1 MRHFE
6 RNIQMAAAVTATA
19 TLYLLLGTA
28 AVAEGMRVSPRQRAS
43 WQRSTSPLSSSAFS
57 GRRKAGDGFEASAA
71 GGAAAGRR
79 GMGMRA
85 FSAKRRVRSDVHNS
99 IPMVQAQRGV
109 SQRATLARQQ
119 QQQQGGAGPLFGVS
133 PTRTAEAASSSGG
146 AAAPSAVAGS
156 QKKGVAAQ
164 GLAAKRKGIAKK
176 TAQAP
181 TTAKTRKRKGRG
193 WRGRRLEPIAR
204 ADAVELLRQ
213 AVVKYRGAQVSAAS
227 PTSSSASPASSSLPP
242 PVASPP
248 PSPSPSYSSAS
259 SYASSTGGVV
269 SSGGAYGGSDGTSSY
284 ASISDGVVVI
294 GRGVG
299 SSSSSSSNSS
309 SNGGETGTSRLSS
322 SAPIPPA
329 SGDGANAGDTRSST
343 GNTNIDT
350 SVRVESGSVGSGHDS
365 TAVAAAAVAA
375 EEFAE
380 LAARCLGSALPEIAL
395 EASVAHSLYVRAE
408 ASGLQPRTTALL
420 PEYPLTT
427 DDVDTQDDDDGH
439 WRRRWDAEV
448 SLLVTAARAHIAM
461 GGVLDGIALIDDAT
475 AIGGD
480 GASAAAA
487 LRAAGRWGGDGVAGA
502 GLARL
507 GDGDASTVAEELC
520 VSGGDTGL
528 RAALRLR
535 ERLAEEVIRTW

>member
-1 MRHFE
+1 SFLVRVGAAE
-6 RNIQMAAAVTATA
+6 RKKKNQGFAVRDCQISASAAAVTMRHVERNILQMATA
-19 TLYLLLGTA
+19 VTAIATLHLLLGTA
-28 AVAEGMRVSPRQRAS
+28 AVAEGVRVSPRQRAS
-43 WQRSTSPLSSSAFS
+43 WQRSTSSLSLSAFS
-57 GRRKAGDGFEASAA
+57 GRRKAGDGLEAPAA
-71 GGAAAGRR
+71 DGAAAGRR
-79 GMGMRA
+79 GMGMGA

-99 IPMVQAQRGV
+99 IPMLRAQREV

-119 QQQQGGAGPLFGVS
+119 QQQQQGAGPLFGVS
-133 PTRTAEAASSSGG
+133 PTTTAEAASSSGG

-156 QKKGVAAQ
+156 QKKGVAGAQ
-164 GLAAKRKGIAKK
+164 GLAAKGKGVAKK
-176 TAQAP
+176 TANAL

-193 WRGRRLEPIAR
+193 RRGRRLEPVGR

-248 PSPSPSYSSAS
+248 SPSPSYSSTSSYASS

-294 GRGVG
+294 GGGV
-299 SSSSSSSNSS
+299 SSSSSSSSS
-309 SNGGETGTSRLSS
+309 SKNGGETVKSRLSS

-329 SGDGANAGDTRSST
+329 SGDGADAGDTRSST
-343 GNTNIDT
+343 SGTNIDS
-350 SVRVESGSVGSGHDS
+350 SVRVEGGSVGSGDDS

-380 LAARCLGSALPEIAL
+380 LAVRCLGSALPEIAL
-395 EASVAHSLYVRAE
+395 EAHSLYVRAE
-408 ASGLQPRTTALL
+408 ASGLQPRATALL

-427 DDVDTQDDDDGH
+427 DDVDTEDDNDGH
-439 WRRRWDAEV
+439 WRRRRDAEV

-461 GGVLDGIALIDDAT
+461 GGVLDGLALIDDAT
-475 AIGGD
+475 AVG
-480 GASAAAA
+480 
-487 LRAAGRWGGDGVAGA
+487 
-502 GLARL
+502 
-507 GDGDASTVAEELC
+507 
-520 VSGGDTGL
+520 
-528 RAALRLR
+528 
-535 ERLAEEVIRTW
+535 